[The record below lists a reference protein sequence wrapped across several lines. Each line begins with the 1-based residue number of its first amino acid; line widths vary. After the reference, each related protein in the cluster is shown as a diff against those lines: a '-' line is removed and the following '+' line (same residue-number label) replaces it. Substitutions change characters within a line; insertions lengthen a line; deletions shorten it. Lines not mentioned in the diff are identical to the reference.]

1 MSGALLESAERWRRR
16 RVSFCVVAAAAVV
29 IIIIIVVIV
38 VIVVIVIRRG
48 RGKIEMIIIGRVSGC
63 PAEKGVGV

>member
-16 RVSFCVVAAAAVV
+16 RVSFCVVAAAAV